1 MMGAEMKA
9 THTATTLLCTKITK
23 RGDLELVVAD
33 DGGKESKLRLTAEIA
48 SSLLKILEDFSASAA
63 LGGAATL
70 TKRPKTFA
78 VGNGSFERV
87 VLLRFE
93 DDAPYALRPEAAI
106 ELAEALAEQSD
117 TVVSRRA
124 QVLQ

>member
-1 MMGAEMKA
+1 MKA
-9 THTATTLLCTKITK
+9 TRTAMTLVRSKITK
-23 RGDLELVVAD
+23 GGDLELVVVDAQ
-33 DGGKESKLRLTAEIA
+33 GKASELRLTPDMA
-48 SSLLKILEDFSASAA
+48 SSLLKVLEDFSARAGS
-63 LGGAATL
+63 GGGTL

-93 DDAPYALRPEAAI
+93 DDAPYALRPEDAI

-117 TVVSRRA
+117 TVVSRPA